1 MRRIE
6 DLRQLHPNRRQIIDI
21 KKSPVINFL
30 GGDAPECESIRL
42 CVQQLIERV
51 ETARIAGLAINGR
64 QRSFDASL
72 HLRRFLTPAFQSPF
86 DDLLFARSFGHA
98 LRIGFRAA
106 REVLQ
111 RGQDA
116 LEFRV
121 KLFLFV
127 LA

>member
-21 KKSPVINFL
+21 KKSPIINFL

-42 CVQQLIERV
+42 RVQQLIERV
-51 ETARIAGLAINGR
+51 ETAWIAGLAINGR
-64 QRSFDASL
+64 KRPFDAAL
-72 HLRRFLTPAFQSPF
+72 HLRRFLTSAFQASF
-86 DDLLFARSFGHA
+86 DDLFFAGSFRHSF
-98 LRIGFRAA
+98 RIGFCAA

-121 KLFLFV
+121 KLFLLV